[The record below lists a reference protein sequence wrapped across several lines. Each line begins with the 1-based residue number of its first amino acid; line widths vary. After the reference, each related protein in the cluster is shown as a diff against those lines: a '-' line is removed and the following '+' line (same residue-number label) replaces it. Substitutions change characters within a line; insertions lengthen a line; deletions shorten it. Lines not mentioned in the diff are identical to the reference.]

1 MLLKFYHD
9 SLQYFLFQSRVYI
22 FGQEDGES
30 FIFRDRFYRDCQSK
44 SCDILNVIAAM
55 LSAG

>member
-22 FGQEDGES
+22 YIWPSDFEDGEFLYFVID
-30 FIFRDRFYRDCQSK
+30 FI
-44 SCDILNVIAAM
+44 VIINRN
-55 LSAG
+55 LAGS